1 MTDKVRYKIDKLAE
15 KKSKTE
21 LYKYITNTCVD
32 FGIFLENS
40 NLYYDSSEEIFR
52 TLSDDRK
59 YTKVQIFHKYITS
72 KEDEHTR
79 SK

>member
-1 MTDKVRYKIDKLAE
+1 MTDKVRNKIDKLAE
-15 KKSKTE
+15 KKIKTD
-21 LYKYITNTCVD
+21 LYKYITEICVD

-40 NLYYDSSEEIFR
+40 NLYYDSSDEVFR

-59 YTKVQIFHKYITS
+59 YTKVQTFHKYITI